1 MAPNV
6 ASRQIEGIVTMS
18 LQNFSLIAVAATLAA
33 SSAMAASPTGNSSA
47 TALNFNLSINGA
59 NASLTNQ
66 VYATGSA
73 PPNYSVQ
80 TPLAKFSKTKTFS
93 NQLTLKATA
102 ANILDKATGKSA
114 SGGLTTTSSS
124 SAGSFGATVSSAAG
138 TALTITITPP
148 KKTPTAPALL
158 STASFAITSAGKT
171 TSKGTATFGT
181 VTIAAPL
188 FNINK
193 TISGPQAANTY
204 VYGKAGDA
212 VTLVANR
219 QTPIKSGGKTTG
231 IVVDALALH
240 VNNYVYGPYT
250 ISGDIAVGTDKA
262 TALIK

>member
-1 MAPNV
+1 M
-6 ASRQIEGIVTMS
+6 EGIVPML
-18 LQNFSLIAVAATLAA
+18 LQKISLIAVATTLAA
-33 SSAMAASPTGNSSA
+33 SSAMAASPTGNSNA
-47 TALNFNLSINGA
+47 AALDFNLSINGV

-93 NQLTLKATA
+93 LLTLKASAT
-102 ANILDKATGKSA
+102 NILDKAAGKSA
-114 SGGLTTTSSS
+114 NGGLTTTSSS
-124 SAGSFGATVSSAAG
+124 SADTFTATVSSAAG
-138 TALTITITPP
+138 TALTITAVKGATVPSV
-148 KKTPTAPALL
+148 L

-171 TSKGTATFGT
+171 TSKGTTTFGT

-193 TISGPQAANTY
+193 TISGTQAANTY

-212 VTLVANR
+212 VTLIANR
-219 QTPIKSGGKTTG
+219 QTPIKSGGKITG
-231 IVVDALALH
+231 IIVDALALH
-240 VNNYVYGPYT
+240 ANNYVYGPYT
-250 ISGDIAVGTDKA
+250 ISGDITVGTDKA